1 MFETLAF
8 IIGYQYYLYC
18 KKTSD
23 DPISDSNRVWIF
35 IGAAA
40 GAFLFSRIIGTLENP
55 KAFIN
60 TAHPFLYFFS
70 SKTIVGG
77 LLGGLVGVEIIK
89 KIIGEKQSS
98 GDLITFPII
107 AGMIIGRI
115 GCFLNGIAEPTFGI
129 ETTAWFGL
137 DLGDGIKR
145 HPLALYEIFFLGVL
159 WLLLSLT
166 TSRGRWISGI
176 RFQMFMIAYLLFRF
190 SVDFIKPR
198 IHIAAG
204 LSTIQLCCLAGLFY
218 YGKTI
223 IMLIFKPS
231 LLSKNGK

>member
-1 MFETLAF
+1 M
-8 IIGYQYYLYC
+8 YS
-18 KKTSD
+18 KKKSD
-23 DPISDSNRVWIF
+23 DPISDANRVWIF

-55 KAFIN
+55 KAFVN
-60 TAHPFLYFFS
+60 SVHPFLYFFS

-77 LLGGLVGVEIIK
+77 LLGGLLGVEIIK
-89 KIIGEKQSS
+89 KVIREKQSS

-107 AGMIIGRI
+107 AGMIIGRT
-115 GCFLNGIAEPTFGI
+115 GCFLNGVAEPTF
-129 ETTAWFGL
+129 ETTSWFGL
-137 DLGDGIKR
+137 DLGDGINR
-145 HPLALYEIFFLGVL
+145 HPLPLYEIFFLGLL

-166 TSRGRWISGI
+166 TSGGKWISGM

-190 SVDFIKPR
+190 SADFIKPR
-198 IHIAAG
+198 VNITAG
-204 LSTIQLCCLAGLFY
+204 LSTIQLCCVAGLFY

-231 LLSKNGK
+231 LLQKNGK